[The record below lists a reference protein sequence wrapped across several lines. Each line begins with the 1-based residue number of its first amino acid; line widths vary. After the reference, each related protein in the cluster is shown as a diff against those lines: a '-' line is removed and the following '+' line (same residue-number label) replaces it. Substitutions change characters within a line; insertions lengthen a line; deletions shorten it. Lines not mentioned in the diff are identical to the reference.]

1 MYLRNDAKNTRK
13 HLAVSPWCF
22 KPEAICVIGSIA
34 APLGGQP
41 IPASFAASIPEAK
54 YSWRLLFLFY
64 LALYASASLWKMYF
78 LQGTRLS
85 AMLNQVFISY
95 RQ

>member
-34 APLGGQP
+34 APLGR
-41 IPASFAASIPEAK
+41 AADPSLLC
-54 YSWRLLFLFY
+54 RLN
-64 LALYASASLWKMYF
+64 SGS
-78 LQGTRLS
+78 
-85 AMLNQVFISY
+85 
-95 RQ
+95 